1 MNKKKKFTFSEELL
15 EPMNSK
21 LAQMVQQHY
30 DDQTATEL
38 PTTRTTTTSSTTTTA
53 PTTTTTT
60 APTTTT
66 TTTSTTTVPSTTTT
80 IGPIEHEEKVEK
92 IETVKTFM
100 RYHIPAEVKISH
112 NMQSEDK

>member
-1 MNKKKKFTFSEELL
+1 MNSLKKKHFTFLEELL

-30 DDQTATEL
+30 DDQSATEM
-38 PTTRTTTTSSTTTTA
+38 PTA
-53 PTTTTTT
+53 TTTTTT
-60 APTTTT
+60 TPTTTTIRTTTTTSPTTTT
-66 TTTSTTTVPSTTTT
+66 TTTSTTTIT
-80 IGPIEHEEKVEK
+80 IAPIEHEEKVEK